1 MYQLGSA
8 ARTADVDVVIA
19 VHDPRRDIARA
30 VASALTSRGVARV
43 LVICHNTP
51 VDGIAERLGRFV
63 DDSRVELHPLADG
76 TRSPAGP
83 FNHGLDLA
91 TGRFTAV
98 MGSDDEVAVGA
109 IDAWLDAAARYGADV
124 VVPRLRYAGGRRV
137 PTPPTRP
144 FRRGRLEGVRDR
156 LAYRTAPLGL
166 VSRTRFGNLRLTPAL
181 ATGEDLRY
189 SVRLWFSGA
198 RVAGATR
205 GAEYLIH
212 DDAVRVTFA
221 RRTLADEFAAV
232 FGVVSD
238 EWVASLPVQAREALA
253 VKLWRISVFGAVH
266 YRAGAWTT
274 QDREVLP
281 EVCSALT
288 RLAPRA
294 VEVLSRA
301 DAALIAA
308 IADPATADEIVD
320 ARSRDRRRFASP
332 AALLSAR
339 LSRAGAREAPVRFAA
354 ATWLASRG

>member
-1 MYQLGSA
+1 
-8 ARTADVDVVIA
+8 VIIA
-19 VHDPRRDIARA
+19 VHDPRRDVGRA
-30 VASALTSRGVARV
+30 VASALTSTGVARV

-51 VDGIAERLGRFV
+51 VEGIAERVGRLV
-63 DDSRVELHPLADG
+63 DDSRVELHPLTDG

-98 MGSDDEVAVGA
+98 MGSDDEVAIGA
-109 IDAWLDAAARYGADV
+109 IDDWLGAAARYGADV

-144 FRRGRLEGVRDR
+144 CRRGRLDGVRDR

-166 VSRTRFGNLRLTPAL
+166 VSRARFGGLRFTPSLT
-181 ATGEDLRY
+181 TGEDLRY
-189 SVRLWFSGA
+189 SVRLWFGGA
-198 RVAGATR
+198 RVAGAAR
-205 GAEYLIH
+205 AAEYLIH

-221 RRTLADEFAAV
+221 RRTLAEEFAAV
-232 FGVVSD
+232 FGVVAD
-238 EWVASLPVQAREALA
+238 EWVTSLPMQAREALA

-274 QDREVLP
+274 EDREVLA
-281 EVCSALT
+281 EVCEALT

-301 DAALIAA
+301 DDALIDA
-308 IADPATADEIVD
+308 IADPAIAPEIVD
-320 ARSRDRRRFASP
+320 ARSRARRRFVSP
-332 AALLSAR
+332 AALMSAR
-339 LSRAGAREAPVRFAA
+339 LSRAAAREAPVRFAA